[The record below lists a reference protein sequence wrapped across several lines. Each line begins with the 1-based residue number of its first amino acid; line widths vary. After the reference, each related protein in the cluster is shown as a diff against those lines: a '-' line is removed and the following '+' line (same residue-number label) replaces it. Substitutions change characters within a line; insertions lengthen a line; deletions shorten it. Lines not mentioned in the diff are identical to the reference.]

1 MTGFPAMRAHEGVWE
16 GVYRHLDAEGREI
29 DRHDSRVVC
38 RFPEAGPVFYVQEIT
53 FRWPDGRVRENR
65 FDGVIEGDRVVF
77 DTETFEGAAWESGDL
92 VLLHLNRKDEPG
104 AYFVEVI
111 ALAEGGR
118 ARARTWHWFKDGA
131 LYRRTLCDERRV

>member
-1 MTGFPAMRAHEGVWE
+1 MSRFPAMRAHEGIWE
-16 GVYRHLDAEGREI
+16 GVYRHLDPEGREI

-38 RFPEAGPVFYVQEIT
+38 RFPETGAVFYIQEIT
-53 FRWPDGRVRENR
+53 FRWPDGRVREDR
-65 FDGVIEGDRVVF
+65 FDGVIEGGRVLF
-77 DTETFEGAAWESGDL
+77 NTETFSGAAWESGDL
-92 VLLHLNRKDEPG
+92 VLLHLDRKDEPG

-118 ARARTWHWFKDGA
+118 SRARTWHWFKDGA